1 MKAIKNYK
9 GGGALD
15 LTPSGKTKRRLNQAT
30 RKALRA
36 TKQAARDKEKAAR
49 DKEKAEEKAAREKAR
64 AEEKAARDK
73 EKAEKKA
80 ARKSNVPD
88 IVAAGVPGN
97 PRFMI
102 GQVTRKNGVAP
113 TKPDPP
119 KKEKGKILNNVGSRP
134 DRTKPQRRVRIP
146 ASCRN
151 GYCP

>member
-49 DKEKAEEKAAREKAR
+49 DKEKAEEKAAR
-64 AEEKAARDK
+64 DK

-97 PRFMI
+97 PRLMI
-102 GQVTRKNGVAP
+102 GQVTRKDGVAP

-119 KKEKGKILNNVGSRP
+119 DDEKKKKGVSGVSSRP
-134 DRTKPQRRVRIP
+134 TRAKPQRRVRIP

>member
-1 MKAIKNYK
+1 MKAIKKYD

-15 LTPSGKTKRRLNQAT
+15 LTPSGKTKRKLNQAT

-36 TKQAARDKEKAAR
+36 TKQAARDKEKA
-49 DKEKAEEKAAREKAR
+49 EEKAAREKAR
-64 AEEKAARDK
+64 AE
-73 EKAEKKA
+73 KKA
-80 ARKSNVPD
+80 ARNSNVPD

-102 GQVTRKNGVAP
+102 GAATSNL
-113 TKPDPP
+113 PP
-119 KKEKGKILNNVGSRP
+119 KPPDDEKKKKGVSGVSSRP
-134 DRTKPQRRVRIP
+134 TRQPRQRRVRIP

>member
-49 DKEKAEEKAAREKAR
+49 DKEKAE
-64 AEEKAARDK
+64 
-73 EKAEKKA
+73 KKA

-97 PRFMI
+97 PRLMI
-102 GQVTRKNGVAP
+102 GQVTRKDGVAP
-113 TKPDPP
+113 AKPDPP
-119 KKEKGKILNNVGSRP
+119 DDEKKKKGVSGVSSRP
-134 DRTKPQRRVRIP
+134 TRAKPQRRVRIP

>member
-9 GGGALD
+9 SGGALD
-15 LTPSGKTKRRLNQAT
+15 LTPSGKTKRRLKRAT

-49 DKEKAEEKAAREKAR
+49 DKARAEEKAAREKAR
-64 AEEKAARDK
+64 
-73 EKAEKKA
+73 AEKKA

-119 KKEKGKILNNVGSRP
+119 KKKKGKILNSVGSRP
-134 DRTKPQRRVRIP
+134 ARAKRQPRVRTP
-146 ASCRN
+146 ESCKN